1 MQAGQDSGI
10 LHWSMFLRSNTRI
23 KDGKEHRY
31 YRVVESRRLQSGKVA
46 QRQVLYLGEIND
58 SQQAAWRR
66 TLEVFDE
73 AEQRITPLS
82 LFPEDRPVPADAI
95 DSVQVKLGEMKLERA
110 RPYGNCWLGCE
121 LWRQLEL
128 DRFWSEKL
136 PQGREGVAWPQVL
149 ELLVVN
155 RLIEPGSE
163 FRLHRHWFDHSAMDV
178 LLGQDFAVAE
188 KDRLYR
194 CLDRVLEHKQDLFV
208 HLQQRWKDLF
218 DAEFDLLLYD
228 LTSTYVEG
236 EAEQNPK
243 ARHGYSRDRRPDCK
257 QVVIALVVTP
267 AGFPLAYEVMDGNT
281 SDKTTLRGF
290 LDTHRKPVR
299 QSAAGV
305 ADGPRNSDR
314 GSAGRKCER
323 REQEMFYLVGTS
335 RAKVKQYE
343 KQWLELPWQ
352 KVRESVEVKLF
363 AQDGELYVL
372 AKSEGRQAKEIAMR
386 RKKLARLLRKLR
398 AMRRSCPK
406 RDQLLMRVGAA
417 KTDAGRA
424 FGFVKINLPT
434 AGQEVTRET
443 FTFRLDKAKL
453 KEAELRDG
461 HYLLRT
467 NLVAE
472 DPAVLWDRYMQLTQ
486 IEAAFK
492 CLKSELGIRPI
503 HHQLE
508 HRVDAHILVA
518 FLAYCL
524 TVTLKHRL
532 RMHAP
537 GLTPRAVLEKLAG
550 DPDAGRIVSDD
561 RWPPPDHA
569 ALHRAGSRPGA
580 FASSPEP
587 RIAATTASAHHHVRL
602 VSSLSPTQNVVETFG
617 VPLLKTKDLPASDLS
632 NCEGSANNHFGRL
645 RHASGMRGGF
655 NGRPSS
661 PGRRPHRH
669 PRDTRP
675 KSFRA

>member
-1 MQAGQDSGI
+1 M
-10 LHWSMFLRSNTRI
+10 
-23 KDGKEHRY
+23 
-31 YRVVESRRLQSGKVA
+31 
-46 QRQVLYLGEIND
+46 
-58 SQQAAWRR
+58 
-66 TLEVFDE
+66 
-73 AEQRITPLS
+73 
-82 LFPEDRPVPADAI
+82 
-95 DSVQVKLGEMKLERA
+95 
-110 RPYGNCWLGCE
+110 
-121 LWRQLEL
+121 
-128 DRFWSEKL
+128 
-136 PQGREGVAWPQVL
+136 
-149 ELLVVN
+149 VN

-163 FRLHRHWFDHSAMDV
+163 FRVHRHWFDHSAMDV

-194 CLDRVLEHKQDLFV
+194 CLDRVLEHKRELFI

-243 ARHGYSRDRRPDCK
+243 ARYGYSRDKRPDCK
-257 QVVIALVVTP
+257 QVVIALIVTP
-267 AGFPLAYEVMDGNT
+267 AGLPLAYEVMAGNT
-281 SDKTTLRGF
+281 SEKTTLRGF
-290 LDTHRKPVR
+290 LDRVESLYGKARRVWLM
-299 QSAAGV
+299 
-305 ADGPRNSDR
+305 DR
-314 GSAGRKCER
+314 GIPTEALL
-323 REQEMFYLVGTS
+323 QEMRTSRQETFYLVGTS

-343 KQWLELPWQ
+343 KRWLELPWQ

-386 RKKLARLLRKLR
+386 R
-398 AMRRSCPK
+398 SCPK

-424 FGFVKINLPT
+424 FGFVKINLPQ
-434 AGQEVTRET
+434 AGQEVTRDT
-443 FTFRLDKAKL
+443 FTFRLDKASL

-472 DPAVLWDRYMQLTQ
+472 DPAVLWDRYVQLTQ

-550 DPDAGRIVSDD
+550 IQMLDVSFPTTDGRRLIMPRYTEPDPEQALLLHHLSLVLPKQ
-561 RWPPPDHA
+561 PPP
-569 ALHRAGSRPGA
+569 RITTS
-580 FASSPEP
+580 ASSAPFP
-587 RIAATTASAHHHVRL
+587 
-602 VSSLSPTQNVVETFG
+602 Q
-617 VPLLKTKDLPASDLS
+617 LK
-632 NCEGSANNHFGRL
+632 
-645 RHASGMRGGF
+645 M
-655 NGRPSS
+655 
-661 PGRRPHRH
+661 
-669 PRDTRP
+669 
-675 KSFRA
+675 

>member
-1 MQAGQDSGI
+1 
-10 LHWSMFLRSNTRI
+10 MFLRSHTRI

-31 YRVVESRRLQSGKVA
+31 YTVVESRRLQSGKVA

-73 AEQRITPLS
+73 AEQRLTPLS

-95 DSVQVKLGEMKLERA
+95 DSVQVKLSEMKLERA
-110 RPYGNCWLGCE
+110 RAYGNCWLGCE
-121 LWRQLEL
+121 LWRQLQL

-136 PQGREGVAWPQVL
+136 PRGRETVAWPQVL
-149 ELLVVN
+149 ELLAVN
-155 RLIEPGSE
+155 RLIDPGSE
-163 FRLHRHWFDHSAMDV
+163 FRLHRQWFDQSAMDV

-218 DAEFDLLLYD
+218 DAQFDLLLYD

-243 ARHGYSRDRRPDCK
+243 ARYGYSRDKRPDCK
-257 QVVIALVVTP
+257 QVVIALIVTP
-267 AGFPLAYEVMDGNT
+267 AGLPLAYEVMAGNT
-281 SDKTTLRGF
+281 SEKTTLRGF
-290 LDTHRKPVR
+290 LDSIESQYGKARRVWLM
-299 QSAAGV
+299 
-305 ADGPRNSDR
+305 DR
-314 GSAGRKCER
+314 GIPTEALL
-323 REQEMFYLVGTS
+323 QEMRTSRQETFYLVGTS

-343 KQWLELPWQ
+343 KQWLELPWH

-372 AKSEGRQAKEIAMR
+372 AKSEGRQAKENAMR

-398 AMRRSCPK
+398 AMRRSCPR

-417 KTDAGRA
+417 KTDVGRA
-424 FGFVKINLPT
+424 FGFVKINLPQ
-434 AGQEVTRET
+434 AGQEVTKDT
-443 FTFRLDKAKL
+443 FSFRLDKAGL

-472 DPAVLWDRYMQLTQ
+472 DPAVLWDRYVQLTQ

-492 CLKSELGIRPI
+492 CLKSDLGIRPI

-508 HRVDAHILVA
+508 HRMDAHILVA

-524 TVTLKHRL
+524 TVTLRHRL

-550 DPDAGRIVSDD
+550 IQMLDVSFPTTDGRRLIMPRYTEPSPEQALLLHHLNLILPQQ
-561 RWPPPDHA
+561 PPPRITTA
-569 ALHRAGSRPGA
+569 
-580 FASSPEP
+580 ASSAPFP
-587 RIAATTASAHHHVRL
+587 
-602 VSSLSPTQNVVETFG
+602 
-617 VPLLKTKDLPASDLS
+617 PLK
-632 NCEGSANNHFGRL
+632 
-645 RHASGMRGGF
+645 M
-655 NGRPSS
+655 
-661 PGRRPHRH
+661 
-669 PRDTRP
+669 
-675 KSFRA
+675 

>member
-1 MQAGQDSGI
+1 
-10 LHWSMFLRSNTRI
+10 MFLRSNTRI
-23 KDGKEHRY
+23 KDGKQHRY
-31 YRVVESRRLQSGKVA
+31 YTVVESRRLQSGKVV

-73 AEQRITPLS
+73 DDHRFTALS

-95 DSVQVKLGEMKLERA
+95 DSVQVKLSEMKLERA

-121 LWRQLEL
+121 LWRQLQL
-128 DRFWSEKL
+128 DRFWSGKL
-136 PQGREGVAWPQVL
+136 PPGRESVAWPQVL

-155 RLIEPGSE
+155 RLIDPGSE
-163 FRLHRHWFDHSAMDV
+163 FRVHRHWFDQSAMDV

-194 CLDRVLEHKQDLFV
+194 CLDRVLEHKQELFV

-243 ARHGYSRDRRPDCK
+243 ARYGYSRDKRPDCK

-267 AGFPLAYEVMDGNT
+267 AGLPLAYEVMAGNT
-281 SDKTTLRGF
+281 SEKTTLRGF
-290 LDTHRKPVR
+290 LERIESLYGKARRVWLM
-299 QSAAGV
+299 
-305 ADGPRNSDR
+305 DR
-314 GSAGRKCER
+314 GIPTEALL
-323 REQEMFYLVGTS
+323 QEIRTSRQETFYLVGTS

-343 KQWLELPWQ
+343 KRWLELPWH

-363 AQDGELYVL
+363 AQGGELYVL
-372 AKSEGRQAKEIAMR
+372 AKSEGRQAKEMAMR

-424 FGFVKINLPT
+424 FGFVKINLPQ
-434 AGQEVTRET
+434 ADQEVTKET
-443 FTFRLDKAKL
+443 FTFQLDKARL
-453 KEAELRDG
+453 KETEMRDG

-472 DPAVLWDRYMQLTQ
+472 DPAVLWDRYVQLTQ

-492 CLKSELGIRPI
+492 CLKSDLGIRPI

-508 HRVDAHILVA
+508 HRVDAHILIA

-524 TVTLKHRL
+524 TVTLRHRL
-532 RMHAP
+532 RMQAP

-550 DPDAGRIVSDD
+550 IQMLDVSFPTTDGRRLVMP
-561 RWPPPDHA
+561 RYTEPNPEQALLLHQLNLVLPQQPPPRISTA
-569 ALHRAGSRPGA
+569 T
-580 FASSPEP
+580 SSVPFP
-587 RIAATTASAHHHVRL
+587 
-602 VSSLSPTQNVVETFG
+602 SL
-617 VPLLKTKDLPASDLS
+617 K
-632 NCEGSANNHFGRL
+632 
-645 RHASGMRGGF
+645 M
-655 NGRPSS
+655 
-661 PGRRPHRH
+661 
-669 PRDTRP
+669 
-675 KSFRA
+675 